1 MKKRIVIKPKQKLIN
16 KYEKFILGV
25 LKSIEQDI
33 KKRDGNKF
41 FFTDGKIEIFQE
53 DVAVGIVDF
62 ANGFITDTIEYI
74 EESLGNFDEKDKPFI
89 NTAIE
94 GNVILVSSI
103 ATDHKK
109 NLMRIISDG
118 VTSGLSITEIKN
130 QLTEQYNLMTHRA
143 ETIAITE
150 TAKANSK
157 FALKRLKEL
166 NITNA
171 IWSSAKD
178 KRVRKCHLARN
189 GKKYQLNKGCYS
201 ECDGKFIQTG
211 FEIRC
216 RCAIVISL

>member
-1 MKKRIVIKPKQKLIN
+1 MLCFKLLYIRYNLVMKRIVIKPKQRLIN

-74 EESLGNFDEKDKPFI
+74 EESLGNFNEQDKPFI

-94 GNVILVSSI
+94 ENVILVSSI

-118 VTSGLSITEIKN
+118 VVGGLSITEIKN
-130 QLTEQYNLMTHRA
+130 QLTEQYNLMAHRA

-157 FALKRLKEL
+157 FALKRLNEL
-166 NITNA
+166 NISNA

-178 KRVRKCHLARN
+178 KRVRKCH
-189 GKKYQLNKGCYS
+189 
-201 ECDGKFIQTG
+201 ET
-211 FEIRC
+211 E
-216 RCAIVISL
+216 